1 MEKTTF
7 HIEELCCVD
16 EERAIRKQ
24 LKKVGGIET
33 MSFDFLSHRLVVGH
47 TCRRHELS
55 DALHEIGFTSRLDN
69 RSAASQTTW
78 ERYHLGVST
87 IVSGSLLSAG
97 LILDFF
103 GIAASIIIPIFLAS
117 IVSGGWKIAGKAVA
131 ALNRLSMDM
140 NVLMLIA
147 AVGAIIIGKYEEG
160 TAVVFLFAV
169 SNWLEYNSLERS
181 RRRIAELLN
190 ITPAT
195 AQRLRNGS
203 EETAPVEQISPGE
216 RIMVRPGE
224 RIPLDGTVR
233 EGRSTVNQSAV
244 TGESR
249 PSEKS
254 PGDFVYAGSINERG
268 VLELEV
274 LKPYSDTTLAR
285 MVRMVEEAQAQRAPL
300 QSLTERF
307 ARYYTP
313 VIVALAML
321 TTTIPPLLF
330 NEPFSVWFYN
340 ALVMLV
346 IACPCALVISTP
358 VTIVSALANAARNGV
373 LIKGGKHLEAM
384 GHIGAIAF
392 DKTGTLT
399 AGSPKVTDIVPV
411 HDLSGSQV
419 LQIAAAIEQGSE
431 HHLAGAVL
439 RKADDDNIANT
450 QAIVQNFE
458 ALAGRGVS
466 ATMNGDAY
474 FIGNHALIEE
484 RRICSPRIEAI
495 LSDLEQRG
503 KTTLIV
509 ARNDQPLGIIA
520 VEDAPR
526 SESRDVVD
534 RLHSLGARNII
545 MLTGDEEGTAQRVAS
560 TFGIDEYHA
569 NLLPEE
575 KMKLVRTLCERYKT
589 VAMVGDGINDAPA
602 LAASTVGIAMGGAG
616 TDVAMETADIVLMS
630 DNLLKLPYVIRLGRK
645 AISIIK
651 QNIAIALLT
660 KLLFLGLALSGHAS
674 LWMAILADDG
684 ATFVVIVNG
693 LRALS
698 LRDER

>member
-1 MEKTTF
+1 MESTTF
-7 HIEELCCVD
+7 RIEELCCVD
-16 EERAIRKQ
+16 EERAIRKR

-33 MSFDFLSHRLVVGH
+33 LAFDFLSHRLVVGH
-47 TCRRHELS
+47 TCPRHELS
-55 DALHEIGFTSRLDN
+55 DALHDIGFTCRLDN
-69 RSAASQTTW
+69 HSAPSRSTW
-78 ERYHLGVST
+78 DRYHLGAST
-87 IVSGSLLSAG
+87 IASGSLLSLG
-97 LILDFF
+97 LILDLL
-103 GIAASIIIPIFLAS
+103 GVSPMVVVPVLLGS
-117 IVSGGWKIAGKAVA
+117 IVSGGWKIGGKAYLAVK
-131 ALNRLSMDM
+131 RLSMDM
-140 NVLMLIA
+140 NVLMVIA
-147 AVGAIIIGKYEEG
+147 AVGAVIIRKYEEG
-160 TAVVFLFAV
+160 AAVMFLFAV
-169 SNWLEYNSLERS
+169 SNWLEHNSLERS
-181 RRRIAELLN
+181 KRRIGELLN
-190 ITPAT
+190 FAPAT
-195 AQRLRNGS
+195 AQRIRNGS
-203 EETAPVEQISPGE
+203 ESTVPVEQIMPGD

-244 TGESR
+244 TGESLPR
-249 PSEKS
+249 EKNA
-254 PGDFVYAGSINERG
+254 GDFVFAGSINDRG

-274 LKPYSDTTLAR
+274 LKPYADTTIAR
-285 MVRMVEEAQAQRAPL
+285 MVRMVEDAQAQRAPL
-300 QSLTERF
+300 QTLSEQF

-313 VIVALAML
+313 AVVAIAVL
-321 TTTIPPLLF
+321 TTAIPPLLF
-330 NEPFSVWFYN
+330 HEPFAVWFYN

-373 LIKGGKHLEAM
+373 LIKGGRHLEAM

-399 AGSPKVTDIVPV
+399 SGTPKVTDIVPV
-411 HDLSGSQV
+411 HEITESEV

-439 RKADDDNIANT
+439 RRADDDEIANGP
-450 QAIVQNFE
+450 AAVQNFE

-466 ATMNGDAY
+466 ATMNGDTY

-484 RRICSPRIEAI
+484 RRICSPKIENI
-495 LSDLEQRG
+495 LSGLEQRG
-503 KTTLIV
+503 KTTIIV

-526 SESRDVVD
+526 SESRDIVR
-534 RLHSLGARNII
+534 RLHALGTRNVI
-545 MLTGDEEGTAQRVAS
+545 MLTGDEEGTAKKVAEA
-560 TFGIDEYHA
+560 FGIDEYHA

-575 KMKLVRTLCERYKT
+575 KMTLVGTLRERYKT

-630 DNLLKLPYVIRLGRK
+630 DNLLKLPYLMRLARK

-651 QNIAIALLT
+651 QNMAIALLT
-660 KLLFLGLALSGHAS
+660 KLFFLGLALSGHAS

-684 ATFVVIVNG
+684 ATFVVIMNG
-693 LRALS
+693 LRALR
-698 LRDER
+698 LKEEE

>member
-1 MEKTTF
+1 
-7 HIEELCCVD
+7 
-16 EERAIRKQ
+16 
-24 LKKVGGIET
+24 

-47 TCRRHELS
+47 TCERHMLS
-55 DALHEIGFTSRLDN
+55 DAIHGIGFTCRLDN
-69 RSAASQTTW
+69 QSISSRTTW

-87 IVSGSLLSAG
+87 IVSGSLLGIG
-97 LILDFF
+97 LVLGFIGVAPSMVVPLFLISIL
-103 GIAASIIIPIFLAS
+103 
-117 IVSGGWKIAGKAVA
+117 SGGWKIAGKAVA
-131 ALNRLSMDM
+131 SLKRLSTDM

-147 AVGAIIIGKYEEG
+147 ALGAVIIGKYAEG
-160 TAVVFLFAV
+160 AAVVFLFAV

-181 RRRIAELLN
+181 KRRIAELLS
-190 ITPAT
+190 ISPAT
-195 AQRLRNGS
+195 AQRLRHGS

-216 RIMVRPGE
+216 HIIVRPGE
-224 RIPLDGTVR
+224 RIALDGTVR

-249 PSEKS
+249 PREKS

-300 QSLTERF
+300 QSLAERF

-313 VIVALAML
+313 VIVALAVL
-321 TTTIPPLLF
+321 TTTLPPLLLHQ
-330 NEPFSVWFYN
+330 PFSTWFYN
-340 ALVMLV
+340 SLVMLV

-399 AGSPKVTDIVPV
+399 AGSPNVTDIVPV
-411 HDLSGSQV
+411 HDISVSEV
-419 LQIAAAIEQGSE
+419 LRIAAAIEQGSE
-431 HHLAGAVL
+431 HHLAGAVI
-439 RKADDDNIANT
+439 RRADDDNIANT

-466 ATMNGDAY
+466 ARMNGDAY
-474 FIGNHALIEE
+474 FVGNHALIEE
-484 RRICSPRIEAI
+484 RRICSPRIETI
-495 LSDLEQRG
+495 LEDLEEKG

-526 SESRDVVD
+526 SESRDVVN
-534 RLHSLGARNII
+534 RLHALGASNII
-545 MLTGDEEGTAQRVAS
+545 MLTGDEEGTAKRVAAA
-560 TFGIDEYHA
+560 FGIDEYHA
-569 NLLPEE
+569 NLLPQD
-575 KMKLVRTLCERYKT
+575 KMKMIGDLCERYKT

-630 DNLLKLPYVIRLGRK
+630 DNLLKLPYLIRLGRK
-645 AISIIK
+645 AIAIIK

-660 KLLFLGLALSGHAS
+660 KLFFLGLAISGHAS

-684 ATFVVIVNG
+684 ATFIVIVNG
-693 LRALS
+693 LRALR
-698 LRDER
+698 LKEDW